1 MGFSDRDLEIY
12 WQRFDPAYTEVD
24 DDLEAWKAANA
35 KKVHKRVYFA
45 LMWIVTHL
53 SEAEAEICRDDAEAL
68 GEEFTDMLED
78 IWE

>member
-1 MGFSDRDLEIY
+1 MAFSDRDLEIY
-12 WQRFDPAYTEVD
+12 WSRFDPAYTEVD
-24 DDLEAWKAANA
+24 DDIEAWKAANA

-78 IWE
+78 LL

>member
-12 WQRFDPAYTEVD
+12 WSHFDPAYTEVD
-24 DDLEAWKAANA
+24 DDLEAWKEANA

-68 GEEFTDMLED
+68 GEEFTEMLED
-78 IWE
+78 LI

>member
-1 MGFSDRDLEIY
+1 MAFSDRDIEMY
-12 WQRFDPAYTEVD
+12 WSHFDPAYTEVD
-24 DDLEAWKAANA
+24 DDIEAWKERNR

-78 IWE
+78 I

>member
-1 MGFSDRDLEIY
+1 MSFTDRDLEIY
-12 WQRFDPAYTEVD
+12 WSRFDPAYTEVD
-24 DDLEAWKAANA
+24 DDIEAWKAANA

-68 GEEFTDMLED
+68 GEEFTEMLED
-78 IWE
+78 L

>member
-12 WQRFDPAYTEVD
+12 WSRFDPAYTEVD

-45 LMWIVTHL
+45 LMWIATHL
-53 SEAEAEICRDDAEAL
+53 TEAEAEVCKEDAEAL
-68 GEEFTDMLED
+68 GEEFTEMLED
-78 IWE
+78 I